1 MHQAYHCV
9 KITIDVN
16 SYFHVVQSVHKTW
29 NNPRVLIHLS
39 AIALHLNTTTT
50 GSGVERNYKETYGN
64 GDVYDVI
71 DSPIA
76 VSIYAAIAI
85 GAFALKGR

>member
-1 MHQAYHCV
+1 MISTYSGSSV
-9 KITIDVN
+9 DLRTIN
-16 SYFHVVQSVHKTW
+16 
-29 NNPRVLIHLS
+29 
-39 AIALHLNTTTT
+39 
-50 GSGVERNYKETYGN
+50 KETYGN

>member
-9 KITIDVN
+9 KIIIDVN

>member
-1 MHQAYHCV
+1 M
-9 KITIDVN
+9 
-16 SYFHVVQSVHKTW
+16 
-29 NNPRVLIHLS
+29 S

-50 GSGVERNYKETYGN
+50 GSGVEEDFINKETYGN

-85 GAFALKGR
+85 GAFALEREVTSRGRIHRQRNLRLLGSMAA

>member
-1 MHQAYHCV
+1 MY
-9 KITIDVN
+9 DY
-16 SYFHVVQSVHKTW
+16 YFHVKFKRKYTLEQPS
-29 NNPRVLIHLS
+29 VLIICS
-39 AIALHLNTTTT
+39 AISLHLNTTTT
-50 GSGVERNYKETYGN
+50 GSGVEEDFINKETYGN

-76 VSIYAAIAI
+76 VSTYAAIAI

>member
-1 MHQAYHCV
+1 MEEDF
-9 KITIDVN
+9 IN
-16 SYFHVVQSVHKTW
+16 
-29 NNPRVLIHLS
+29 
-39 AIALHLNTTTT
+39 
-50 GSGVERNYKETYGN
+50 KETYGN

-76 VSIYAAIAI
+76 VSTYAAIAI

>member
-1 MHQAYHCV
+1 M
-9 KITIDVN
+9 
-16 SYFHVVQSVHKTW
+16 
-29 NNPRVLIHLS
+29 
-39 AIALHLNTTTT
+39 NTTTT
-50 GSGVERNYKETYGN
+50 GSGVEEDFINKETYGY

>member
-1 MHQAYHCV
+1 MISTYSGSSV
-9 KITIDVN
+9 DLRTIN
-16 SYFHVVQSVHKTW
+16 
-29 NNPRVLIHLS
+29 
-39 AIALHLNTTTT
+39 
-50 GSGVERNYKETYGN
+50 KETYGN
-64 GDVYDVI
+64 RDEYDVI

>member
-1 MHQAYHCV
+1 MY
-9 KITIDVN
+9 DY
-16 SYFHVVQSVHKTW
+16 YFHVKFKRKYTLEQPS
-29 NNPRVLIHLS
+29 VLIICS
-39 AIALHLNTTTT
+39 AISLHLNTTTT

>member
-1 MHQAYHCV
+1 M
-9 KITIDVN
+9 
-16 SYFHVVQSVHKTW
+16 
-29 NNPRVLIHLS
+29 S